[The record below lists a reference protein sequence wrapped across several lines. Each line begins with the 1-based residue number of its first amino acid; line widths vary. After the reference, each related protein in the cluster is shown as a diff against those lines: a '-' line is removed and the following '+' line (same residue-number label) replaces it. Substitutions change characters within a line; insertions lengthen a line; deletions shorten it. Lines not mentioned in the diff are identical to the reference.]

1 MKDFNSKE
9 RRRLLRQL
17 KASSDTTISS
27 FVKKVEIESQ
37 RIAEEN
43 RIFEIDNHG
52 KKQSK
57 SKRKREHNENKSGG
71 IHEENAEGGHKH
83 DENENIDCREKK
95 KKEWFDLPPEER
107 ERREQQRQRQI
118 EVARQ
123 RAAGEIDMSRHPL
136 NSERRRANRRKPGR
150 MGKIAAMVRAKK
162 ERKKDQR
169 ELAQFNANGYMMR
182 KFHKPND
189 V

>member
-52 KKQSK
+52 F
-57 SKRKREHNENKSGG
+57 
-71 IHEENAEGGHKH
+71 IYEE
-83 DENENIDCREKK
+83 
-95 KKEWFDLPPEER
+95 
-107 ERREQQRQRQI
+107 
-118 EVARQ
+118 
-123 RAAGEIDMSRHPL
+123 
-136 NSERRRANRRKPGR
+136 
-150 MGKIAAMVRAKK
+150 VR
-162 ERKKDQR
+162 
-169 ELAQFNANGYMMR
+169 N
-182 KFHKPND
+182 
-189 V
+189 